1 MDMAILRFYKNKY
14 RYPKYSEGL
23 TSYGTALDCTPV
35 GINLRGGTL
44 RVKGT
49 MTDFMSCNYLSLNR
63 DGQTIWAW
71 IDDVRFRTE
80 DSFEITYSVDAWRTY
95 KSKVSLG
102 TQFIKRSPAATFLK
116 DNLLG
121 STQPYQDIKSESHV
135 IGSAAQRIAVVQIRA
150 SAGEVFSNVPVQPN
164 PYQFYLVAY
173 PVNRWQDCLPLV
185 NLMETLAANA
195 ETQNVVTIYSVPF
208 FDISSFPDN
217 PLIIQKTGGTALE
230 PISGFKCITDTVTM
244 ASKLYN
250 ETPITI
256 SNANELMKSDHSIQ
270 VVIPEAGILHLPDEL
285 LGKGTIKLRQD
296 IDIFSGACNYML
308 TTGSNATGDY
318 NIYGSSVR
326 GSSISS
332 IPIISDPMDTYLSQ
346 NQNALATS
354 LIGDVASIAMGA
366 AMMASPAAAG
376 LGGAAAALGGSMSA
390 SSGVNGLMNTAAQLG
405 DAGNHYAN
413 PPAFLGQ
420 ALAANFSGVFW
431 LVTRSRKVTNAAQ
444 VNNTF
449 GYPYNM
455 VDSLSFPAS
464 GFIQTESCMVESTDG
479 SVPRWAL
486 EEINAMF
493 NNGVLVKA

>member
-1 MDMAILRFYKNKY
+1 MEMATLQFYQNKF
-14 RYPKYSEGL
+14 RYPKFTQSL
-23 TSYGTALDCTPV
+23 TVYGSPLQCTPV
-35 GINLRGGTL
+35 GVNLRSGTL

-49 MTDFMSCNYLSLNR
+49 FADFMNCNYLSLYR
-63 DGQTIWAW
+63 EGGLIYAW

-80 DSFEITYSVDAWRTY
+80 DSFEIQYSVDAWRTY
-95 KSKVSLG
+95 KGKVSLG

-121 STQPYQDIKSESHV
+121 STQPYMDIKSESNV
-135 IGSAAQRIAVVQIRA
+135 IGSASQRVAVVQIRA
-150 SAGEVFSNVPVQPN
+150 SAGEVFSNTPVQPN
-164 PYQFYLVAY
+164 PYQFYLVEY
-173 PVNRWQDCLPLV
+173 PVNRWQDCVPLST
-185 NLMETLAANA
+185 LMSTLAANA
-195 ETQNVVTIYSVPF
+195 ETQNVVTIYSVPW
-208 FDISSFPDN
+208 FDITSFAEN
-217 PLIIQKTGGTALE
+217 PLVIQKVGGNALE
-230 PISGFKCITDTVTM
+230 PISGFKCIDASSSM

-250 ETPITI
+250 EKAITI
-256 SNANELMKSDHSIQ
+256 NNANELMKSDHSIQ
-270 VVIPEAGILHLPDEL
+270 IVIPEAGIIHIPDEI
-285 LGKGTIKLRQD
+285 LGKGEIKLRQD
-296 IDIFSGACNYML
+296 IDIFSGACNYMI
-308 TTGSNATGDY
+308 TTGSNANGNY
-318 NIYGSSVR
+318 NIYGNSVR

-354 LIGDVASIAMGA
+354 LIGDVASLAMGA

-405 DAGNHYAN
+405 DAGNNYAN

-444 VNNTF
+444 VNSTF

-455 VDSLSFPAS
+455 VDTLTFPAA

-493 NNGVLVKA
+493 NNGVLVK